1 MIQGSNSSP
10 GPEDCRRAGQGKHGF
25 RMVSGWFLDGFW
37 IVSGWFP
44 DGFLVL
50 GCSHGAVALARQKRK
65 RRDEQRLRTDASVS
79 ELTRWPGNLSALRAY
94 AICAAGVAL
103 GWSPKRVNC
112 LHHLPDKAL
121 NDRAKEGFIR
131 IKAEPDERPGVCP
144 VICTGNVVGTPCF
157 YLNLSLVAREGE
169 SSKWW
174 AISGSKCLSCQM
186 RHLCWSINS
195 SNCFHMWFYIF
206 IIIYFY
212 FSKTSNFSRI
222 PTRMK
227 MRRTKRLSSL
237 CSIRAQ
243 ASETLKDTVAQE
255 EKMVVRYI
263 LYTTASV
270 DICTFMG
277 FGFG

>member
-1 MIQGSNSSP
+1 MIVQRKASSESRP
-10 GPEDCRRAGQGKHGF
+10 SQMRGLGF
-25 RMVSGWFLDGFW
+25 VQSY
-37 IVSGWFP
+37 
-44 DGFLVL
+44 VL
-50 GCSHGAVALARQKRK
+50 AML
-65 RRDEQRLRTDASVS
+65 L
-79 ELTRWPGNLSALRAY
+79 
-94 AICAAGVAL
+94 
-103 GWSPKRVNC
+103 
-112 LHHLPDKAL
+112 
-121 NDRAKEGFIR
+121 
-131 IKAEPDERPGVCP
+131 ERP
-144 VICTGNVVGTPCF
+144 F

-195 SNCFHMWFYIF
+195 SNCFHMCFYIF
-206 IIIYFY
+206 KF
-212 FSKTSNFSRI
+212 FCKTSNFARN

-255 EKMVVRYI
+255 EKMMVRYI

-270 DICTFMG
+270 DLCTFMG
-277 FGFG
+277 FGSG